1 MCFPGPGHP
10 PGVLVSHDHWRA
22 APQSHRHSKSCFCFC
37 ILMTFYVSP
46 RLNSKSCLQ
55 PASLRSPLMFSLVN
69 YTSAFSEFKVLPS
82 ARHPGYLLMFFRVA
96 SRHPGWVIVA
106 WGSCWRSPKWNIM
119 QLSNAQSHWVKGLL
133 ADVSQ
138 PREKVA
144 FVGESPELM
153 THRRSP
159 QRAPPPLVLN
169 VCGPHSGLMYLV
181 ITVHYHCGRASH
193 SALCTVDPVTQRRSL
208 QAVKR
213 SRRWGLVG
221 KKKRG
226 GRFGRAV
233 I

>member
-1 MCFPGPGHP
+1 MELGNLLCFFYSWLVQSPWGYLWVIVFLQTACGIVAEDPLSTHPLMCFPGPGHP

-37 ILMTFYVSP
+37 ILMTFYVST

-82 ARHPGYLLMFFRVA
+82 AKKARLSGYLLMLFRVA
-96 SRHPGWVIVA
+96 SCHPGWVIAA
-106 WGSCWRSPKWNIM
+106 WGSSWRSPKCNVM

-138 PREKVA
+138 PKDKVT
-144 FVGESPELM
+144 FVGESPQLM

-159 QRAPPPLVLN
+159 PASPPLLFWMCV
-169 VCGPHSGLMYLV
+169 GL
-181 ITVHYHCGRASH
+181 
-193 SALCTVDPVTQRRSL
+193 TQD
-208 QAVKR
+208 
-213 SRRWGLVG
+213 
-221 KKKRG
+221 
-226 GRFGRAV
+226 
-233 I
+233 